1 MAIYRCLDAD
11 RLRFVAGVD
20 EDPLPPAVGFVGA
33 GWGVGRIL
41 SGRPLKKADRRWG
54 VWDGGVMS
62 WKATDLCEN
71 EARPQAADLNV
82 TFNQYGQRS
91 PDDRRQ
97 VSSPVPV
104 ELAAWTTAG
113 ELDYWVRDQS
123 EWWGRVRQPD
133 GHHVWIRAMDLRR
146 APGIGKGAQIEV
158 VQLLRR

>member
-1 MAIYRCLDAD
+1 
-11 RLRFVAGVD
+11 
-20 EDPLPPAVGFVGA
+20 
-33 GWGVGRIL
+33 
-41 SGRPLKKADRRWG
+41 
-54 VWDGGVMS
+54 MS

-123 EWWGRVRQPD
+123 EWWGRVRRQTAIRSGFVLWIFG
-133 GHHVWIRAMDLRR
+133 GH
-146 APGIGKGAQIEV
+146 PG
-158 VQLLRR
+158 